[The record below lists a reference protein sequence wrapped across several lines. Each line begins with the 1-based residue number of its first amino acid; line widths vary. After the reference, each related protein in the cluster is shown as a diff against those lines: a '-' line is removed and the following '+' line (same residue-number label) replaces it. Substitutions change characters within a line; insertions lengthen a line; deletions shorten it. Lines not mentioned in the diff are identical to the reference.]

1 MTNLKQDDSGLT
13 WLEPE
18 WPAPSR
24 VKAVSTTRVG
34 GGSAGPYHALNLGV
48 HVGDNPETVTANR
61 QRLVKAL
68 CLSNEP
74 VWLNQ
79 IHGCDV
85 AMLPAEVGTDADA
98 AWANEA
104 DSVCVVMTAD
114 CLPVLICNAAG
125 TEVAAVHAGWRGLC
139 DGVIESAIKRF
150 TSPAEELMVWLGP
163 AIGPTAF
170 EVGGEVRD
178 AFMAHDQQAESA
190 FVAGQGDKWI
200 ADIFALA
207 RMRLQH
213 MGVKGVYGG
222 GICTYSDEERFFS
235 YRRDGVTGRM
245 ATMIWIERGS
255 DNE

>member
-13 WLEPE
+13 WLEPV
-18 WPAPSR
+18 WSAPSNIR
-24 VKAVSTTRVG
+24 AVSTTRVG

-61 QRLVKAL
+61 QQLAEAL
-68 CLSNEP
+68 SLSNEP

-85 AMLPAEVGTDADA
+85 VELPADIGSNADA
-98 AWANEA
+98 SWADEA
-104 DSVCVVMTAD
+104 GNVCVVMTAD

-125 TEVAAVHAGWRGLC
+125 TEVAAAHAGWRGLC
-139 DGVIESAIKRF
+139 DGVIESAINRF
-150 TSPAEELMVWLGP
+150 TSPPNELLVWLGP
-163 AIGPTAF
+163 AIGPQAF
-170 EVGGEVRD
+170 EVGAEVRE
-178 AFMAHDQQAESA
+178 AFMAQDEKAASA
-190 FVAGQGDKWI
+190 IVAGQGDKWM

-207 RMRLQH
+207 RMRLQRA
-213 MGVKGVYGG
+213 GINSVYGG

-245 ATMIWIERGS
+245 ATMIWIERG
-255 DNE
+255 